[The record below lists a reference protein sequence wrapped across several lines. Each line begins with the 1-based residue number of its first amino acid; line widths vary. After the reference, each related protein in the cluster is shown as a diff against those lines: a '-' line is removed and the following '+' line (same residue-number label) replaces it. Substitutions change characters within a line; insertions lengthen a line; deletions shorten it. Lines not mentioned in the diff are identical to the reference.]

1 MARKRLSQE
10 EEIRETEY
18 QVLFEVTHD
27 TQARV
32 GCKEGDKFWY
42 GYKKHVRSVIYTVWY
57 D

>member
-42 GYKKHVRSVIYTVWY
+42 GYKKHVRSVIYTVWF